1 MWRVTYAGVLRGN
14 ICVDGTMS
22 GVQTILFYIL
32 GSTLPGQA
40 QFTLSKIIFF
50 FFLFFLALLIHIVSG
65 YFKSLE
71 LHLSILSQ

>member
-50 FFLFFLALLIHIVSG
+50 FFFSLHYSFILCLAT
-65 YFKSLE
+65 
-71 LHLSILSQ
+71 LSPLSYT

>member
-22 GVQTILFYIL
+22 RVQTILFYIL

-50 FFLFFLALLIHIVSG
+50 FFFSLHYSFILCLAT
-65 YFKSLE
+65 
-71 LHLSILSQ
+71 LSPLSYT

>member
-50 FFLFFLALLIHIVSG
+50 FFFFSLHYSFILCLAT
-65 YFKSLE
+65 
-71 LHLSILSQ
+71 LSPLSYT